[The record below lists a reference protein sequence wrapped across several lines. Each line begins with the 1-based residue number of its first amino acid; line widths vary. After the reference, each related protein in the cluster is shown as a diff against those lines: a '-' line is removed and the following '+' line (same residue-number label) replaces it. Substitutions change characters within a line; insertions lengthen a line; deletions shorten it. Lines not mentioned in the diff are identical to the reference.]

1 MKTPYRIVPALGALV
16 ALSTSG
22 CFLFMHPAVD
32 WFDAGSQAYHANRLP
47 EAQEDFAKV
56 LQSDPR
62 YQRAQFYLGAILA
75 KEDKLDPA
83 LEQIQ
88 CARNINHET
97 FDIDQE
103 MVHGL
108 AGVYTHKVK
117 HWILK
122 EDETIT
128 GVWPTRAVLLT
139 IGHHGTLT
147 GINPDSQSVVWEK
160 PVGVRSTG
168 NSAAP
173 QFDDSSVFVTGAD
186 KGTYKSKIWALDLK
200 SGRERWSAELGFK
213 NDASSVA
220 ADREYV
226 YAGAAVKSSG
236 PATLNAYRK
245 SDGRVAFSMSVDG
258 LLGPIA
264 AAGDVVCAQN
274 LKNKLYC
281 GRRSKQLHDVWTY
294 EASGMVS
301 PNGLAVDR
309 GHLYATINGDLYA
322 FNIGAEPPLA
332 WKVAV
337 TPGHISAPAVADG
350 HVYVQTVDSL
360 RAFDAA
366 TGKALW
372 AATNPGKLISFGG
385 NLPGRAP
392 VVDHDLVV
400 GWTDDLIFAVPKAG
414 GDFSWMVF
422 PAKGK
427 SSNAGM
433 ASGDVVVAGAQSIV
447 AVTPR
452 PWPNQPASAVAPSSK
467 FSPASY
473 D

>member
-1 MKTPYRIVPALGALV
+1 MKTQHRIVPALGALM
-16 ALSTSG
+16 AMCTSG
-22 CFLFMHPAVD
+22 CFLFVKPNVD
-32 WFDAGSQAYHANRLP
+32 WFNAGSQAYHQNRLP
-47 EAQEDFAKV
+47 EAQEDFNKV
-56 LQSDPR
+56 AASDPR

-75 KEDKLDPA
+75 KQDQLDPA
-83 LEQIQ
+83 LDQLQ
-88 CARNINHET
+88 RARNLNHET

-117 HWILK
+117 HWVLK
-122 EDETIT
+122 EDEAIT
-128 GVWPTRAVLLT
+128 GLWPTREVLLT

-147 GINPDSQSVVWEK
+147 GINPDSQTVVWEK
-160 PVGVRSTG
+160 PVGVRGGG
-168 NSAAP
+168 NAASP
-173 QFDDSSVFVTGAD
+173 QFDDASVFVTGAD
-186 KGTYKSKIWALDLK
+186 KGTFKSKIWALDLK

-220 ADREYV
+220 TDREYV
-226 YAGAAVKSSG
+226 YAGAAARSSG

-264 AAGDVVCAQN
+264 AAGDVVCAQD

-281 GRRSKQLHDVWTY
+281 GHRSKQLRDAWTY
-294 EASGMVS
+294 DASGKVS
-301 PNGLAVDR
+301 ANGLAVDH
-309 GHLYATINGDLYA
+309 GHLYASINGDLYA

-337 TPGHISAPAVADG
+337 TPGNISAPAVANG
-350 HVYVQTVDSL
+350 RVYVQTVDSL

-366 TGKALW
+366 TGKAVW

-385 NLPGRAP
+385 ALPGRAP
-392 VVDHDLVV
+392 AIDHDLVV
-400 GWTDDLIFAVPKAG
+400 GWTDELIFAVPAAG
-414 GDFSWMVF
+414 GDFAWMVF

-427 SSNAGM
+427 TSNAGIS
-433 ASGDVVVAGAQSIV
+433 SGDVVVAGAQSIV
-447 AVTPR
+447 AVSPR
-452 PWPNQPASAVAPSSK
+452 PWASVPVSNLAPSTKAASAAN
-467 FSPASY
+467 